1 MQECLHNTD
10 VFRHYDLCLYSYVYG
25 FVYGVSQVGAF
36 TTYTTFVIERD
47 AVPPSDPHVS
57 PLIASAGRPMR
68 DTGPFP
74 PGKNYDSRTRTRPH
88 IRAPIH
94 TPPRPIAKGSKR

>member
-10 VFRHYDLCLYSYVYG
+10 VFRHYDLGLYSYVYG
-25 FVYGVSQVGAF
+25 FVYGVSQVGVF

-47 AVPPSDPHVS
+47 AVPPPDPHVS

-74 PGKNYDSRTRTRPH
+74 PVRITTVARARPH
-88 IRAPIH
+88 TYVHLSTHHP
-94 TPPRPIAKGSKR
+94 GL